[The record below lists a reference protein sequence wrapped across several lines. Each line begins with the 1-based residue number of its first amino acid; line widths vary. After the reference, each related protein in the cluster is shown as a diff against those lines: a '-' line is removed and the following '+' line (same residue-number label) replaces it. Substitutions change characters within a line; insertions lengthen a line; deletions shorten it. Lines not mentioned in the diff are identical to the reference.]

1 MSIIPH
7 SPKVSEVYSMDVPV
21 LVQYIL
27 GTTMIFPSW
36 LSMDVSI
43 VQTILEKIIHYHLPG
58 ILCAIR
64 GVLMFSGKASTFCT
78 QIPFILRN
86 RPLSPPNKGYTYP
99 LESTSPTP
107 LMEGGTKVWGG
118 GI

>member
-1 MSIIPH
+1 MVPEVQDILGMSNVHNP
-7 SPKVSEVYSMDVPV
+7 SLTQSQRGLFYGCPTV

-86 RPLSPPNKGYTYP
+86 RPSPPK
-99 LESTSPTP
+99 
-107 LMEGGTKVWGG
+107 
-118 GI
+118 